1 MNKVKNWFQERR
13 QQRESETEKEEEEEG
28 VVEIAF

>member
-13 QQRESETEKEEEEEG
+13 QQRETETENEEEEG